1 MATVST
7 EPCDIPQA
15 QNPVDIPQDNLS
27 SSPSSTQDVGSPGS
41 SLAARRSRQ
50 TSLDY
55 TLAERDALSQVAMD
69 AEMKLTAK
77 RAARAEA
84 RDIRLKEM
92 EKQQKESEE
101 QEGKDADQDRDE
113 KRAALLRQTTTTSV
127 SSSRRSSADSIEQDA
142 AKVELEEKYK
152 KAMMTNAQLDNEK
165 TTLVYEVEALK
176 DMVEDRDEQMM
187 EYQREAK
194 EKHRDLQAKK
204 RENANL
210 VKEIEHLKE
219 LVIQRDQLI
228 ADHGLLFVCDEDGE
242 VRQEEKE
249 KEISEERRKKN
260 SQIGT
265 IVVISPEASQL
276 LEFSGDGPLDV
287 RLKRLVEERKELME
301 EVRKLKIELDEEKE
315 RVLAAERRQASP
327 SESMNGPDVELLD
340 LHRET
345 TRQATE
351 YKYKLQRTEQEIATL
366 EGNVLRLESQVKRYK
381 AAAEASEKIE
391 EELKVE
397 KRKTTRELRSLRDRV
412 DELETENGSLK
423 KRIEKFRKREIH
435 S

>member
-1 MATVST
+1 M
-7 EPCDIPQA
+7 CLRWI
-15 QNPVDIPQDNLS
+15 
-27 SSPSSTQDVGSPGS
+27 
-41 SLAARRSRQ
+41 LAFIA
-50 TSLDY
+50 DY
-55 TLAERDALSQVAMD
+55 AAFGN

-113 KRAALLRQTTTTSV
+113 KRASSDSWGRVRRRLSQLKRRVDSIDGEEALLRQTTTTSV